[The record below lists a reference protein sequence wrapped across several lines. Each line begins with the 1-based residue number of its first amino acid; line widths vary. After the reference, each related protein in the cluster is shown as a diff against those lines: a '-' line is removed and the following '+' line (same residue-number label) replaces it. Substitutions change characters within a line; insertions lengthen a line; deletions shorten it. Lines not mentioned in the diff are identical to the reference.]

1 YRLHLRGDRRRA
13 GLHRRV
19 RGDRAVCVAGGP
31 GVLDRPEMRGDAPP
45 LRRLLRLRRG
55 PGDRPAEHGV
65 DRHEP
70 GAAADQ
76 GLHPAAYFLRRL
88 ERGHDLRGHRPAA
101 AGVLRARPRPAP
113 GRAAA
118 RGGGAGARTGRHRS
132 GRGAG
137 AGGGGRGQP
146 RRRPQAQAG
155 RAHPGERGM
164 TRRLLNTRALSTAEV
179 GRAFSRVHF
188 VGIGGAGMS
197 GIAEVLCTLGYQ
209 VSGSDVAE
217 GATVRRLRGLGATVH
232 LGHDAANVHGTDCV
246 VVSSAIRADNPELL
260 EAKAQRIPI
269 VPRAEMLAELMRFRR
284 GIAVAGTHGKTTTT
298 SLLASVLA
306 RGGLDPTF
314 VIGGQLLAAGANAR
328 LGGSDWLVAEA
339 DESDGSFLRLNPL
352 VAVITNI
359 DADHME
365 HYDNDF
371 ARVRE
376 AFSEFLHRLPFY
388 GLAVLCIDDPEV
400 AALAENTSRH
410 VTTYGFDPR
419 ADVRAENVRQDGP
432 RMRFDLVLSENGSR
446 TPVTLALPGRHNVQN
461 ALAAASVGWQLG
473 VGPEAIAEALEQFQG
488 IGRRFN
494 LKAELRTA
502 RGAAVQLVD
511 DYGHHPNELAAVFE
525 AARGGWPDRRLV
537 VAFQPHRYSR
547 TRDLLDDF
555 AGVLSEVDAVVLTEV
570 YPAGE
575 EPIPGADARALA
587 RAIRA
592 RGRVDPVV
600 VDEVDELVRVLPDV
614 LEDGD
619 LLLMMGAGDIGHA
632 VQKLADEGFPGEAP

>member
-1 YRLHLRGDRRRA
+1 
-13 GLHRRV
+13 
-19 RGDRAVCVAGGP
+19 
-31 GVLDRPEMRGDAPP
+31 
-45 LRRLLRLRRG
+45 
-55 PGDRPAEHGV
+55 
-65 DRHEP
+65 
-70 GAAADQ
+70 
-76 GLHPAAYFLRRL
+76 
-88 ERGHDLRGHRPAA
+88 
-101 AGVLRARPRPAP
+101 
-113 GRAAA
+113 
-118 RGGGAGARTGRHRS
+118 
-132 GRGAG
+132 
-137 AGGGGRGQP
+137 
-146 RRRPQAQAG
+146 
-155 RAHPGERGM
+155 M
-164 TRRLLNTRALSTAEV
+164 TRRLLDTRALSTAEV

-209 VSGSDVAE
+209 VSGSDVSD
-217 GATVRRLRGLGATVH
+217 GATVRRLRELGASVT
-232 LGHDAANVHGTDCV
+232 LGHAAANVHGTDCV

-260 EAKAQRIPI
+260 EARAKRIPI

-328 LGGSDWLVAEA
+328 LGSSDWLVAEA

-359 DADHME
+359 DVDHME

-371 ARVRE
+371 GRVRE

-400 AALAENTSRH
+400 AALAENASRH
-410 VTTYGFDPR
+410 VTTYGFSAG
-419 ADVRAENVRQDGP
+419 ADVRAENVSQDGP
-432 RMRFDLVLSENGSR
+432 RMRFDLVLPDDSR

-461 ALAAASVGWQLG
+461 AMAAASVAWQLG
-473 VGPEAIAEALEQFQG
+473 VTPEAIAAALEQFQG

-502 RGAAVQLVD
+502 RGARVQLVD
-511 DYGHHPNELAAVFE
+511 DYGHHPNELAAVFQ

-555 AGVLSEVDAVVLTEV
+555 AAVLSEVDALVLTEV
-570 YPAGE
+570 HPAGE
-575 EPIPGADARALA
+575 DPIPGADSRALA

-600 VDEVDELVRVLPDV
+600 VDDIGELLRVLPDV

-619 LLLMMGAGDIGHA
+619 MLLMMGAGSIGQA
-632 VQKLADEGFPGEAP
+632 VQRLADEGFPEATP